1 MRDKR
6 PPPQHIEVVTLDD
19 ASWGNDSSWDHDP
32 VGSPFTTTPSL
43 GPPPRR
49 RRRLIAAGLVAL
61 ALVAVATGVALSNDD
76 DDVRPPAALPGH
88 FIIGAA
94 DLRPYSADIVT
105 PLPTNARFTLFA
117 NGNPTNPWISLQ
129 TYRRR
134 SDPVEAMDS
143 FRREVDGRNLITPR
157 NERSMTTIVIDL
169 GDGWA
174 ADVRAFNVEDRQ
186 LVRFANSLKRVDGVE
201 GDVLFDESILVAYS
215 LMATQ
220 KANWAEELL
229 YGTVTTEMSSVT
241 PDGAAITLRESVGD
255 VDTRPATLPYFT
267 TGHVEGSDGYTA
279 GTLLA
284 NGDAI
289 VTWSIAGRLLSLTG
303 RVPTSELLAISRTVR
318 VADDSEWRQLVYGLH
333 PDYRVGQF
341 AEAGSGT
348 GDDGSRWSSGVQLA
362 ARGGRTEYLWWWT
375 RPGSATS
382 ASTPTGTD
390 LAADSGNQTVV
401 VGNST
406 YVFVWV
412 VADSDATVATVRAAN
427 GSIVTLQLRTLFA
440 DVPVRL
446 ATTRID
452 VPGPVEVSTA

>member
-19 ASWGNDSSWDHDP
+19 ASWGNDSSWDHVSAD
-32 VGSPFTTTPSL
+32 SPFTTPPSL
-43 GPPPRR
+43 RQPPRR

-76 DDVRPPAALPGH
+76 DDVRPPAAFPGH

-94 DLRPYSADIVT
+94 DLRPYSADLVT

-186 LVRFANSLKRVDGVE
+186 LVRFVNSLTRVD

-215 LMATQ
+215 LMATRT
-220 KANWAEELL
+220 ASWAEELL
-229 YGTVTTEMSSVT
+229 YGTVTTEMRAMTSNGSM
-241 PDGAAITLRESVGD
+241 ITLREAVGD
-255 VDTRPATLPYFT
+255 VDTRAATLPYFT
-267 TGHVEGSDGYTA
+267 TGLMDGSDGYTA
-279 GTLLA
+279 GTLIA

-289 VTWSIAGRLLSLTG
+289 VTWATDGRLLSLQG
-303 RVPTSELLAISRTVR
+303 PVPTNELLAISRTVR
-318 VADDSEWRQLVYGLH
+318 VADETEWRELVYGLH
-333 PDYRVGQF
+333 PDYRLGEF

-348 GDDGSRWSSGVQLA
+348 DIDGWHWSSGVQLA
-362 ARGGRTEYLWWWT
+362 ERGGRPEYLWWWT
-375 RPGSATS
+375 LPGTSTS
-382 ASTPTGTD
+382 ASTPTGID
-390 LAADSGNQTVV
+390 LAAGSGNETII

-412 VADSDATVATVRAAN
+412 PATSEATTALVRAAN
-427 GSIVTLQLRTLFA
+427 GGAVRLQLRTLFA
-440 DVPVRL
+440 EVPVLL
-446 ATTRID
+446 AATRID
-452 VPGPVEVSTA
+452 VPGPVEVSTD